1 VTCDICGEWHSSAI
15 ILCLISD
22 VQLVLAG
29 QHRLRPAAVRAS
41 RHQPL
46 PHVTVMRLSSCVFTC
61 LISLLRG
68 ESNNRDASSVA
79 LPLILQP
86 LCGLLCHPHS
96 FRPTYLPA
104 LRSPHT
110 RNSQPCTRLILLQCD
125 ELLCGPDFV
134 TCAGANRR
142 RLGIT
147 TDIARG
153 GAELCNVNR
162 TSV

>member
-1 VTCDICGEWHSSAI
+1 MWRVTFKCYYFISHIRCATRAGWTTSCATSSGACASTAPTVAATRHASFQLRVHMPHLPFARRI
-15 ILCLISD
+15 EQQGRLFGSRLI
-22 VQLVLAG
+22 
-29 QHRLRPAAVRAS
+29 
-41 RHQPL
+41 
-46 PHVTVMRLSSCVFTC
+46 
-61 LISLLRG
+61 
-68 ESNNRDASSVA
+68 
-79 LPLILQP
+79 LPLILQR
-86 LCGLLCHPHS
+86 LCGFLCHPYS

-104 LRSPHT
+104 SRSPYTH
-110 RNSQPCTRLILLQCD
+110 NSQPCTRLIFLQCD

-162 TSV
+162 TSF